1 MSATTGTKNV
11 GSRLATVAR
20 WAVGLALLAAVG
32 LMLVYRESWLPGAR
46 AWIAARQQDAAED
59 AAHGHVE
66 DAHVGHDHEGHDHA
80 GHDEANSLE
89 LSEQA
94 RRNIGLKV
102 EKITLR
108 PFERTIGVP
117 GLIVE
122 RPGRSAV
129 QITAPLTGVI
139 TRFYPILGQAVSPGE
154 TLFEIRLTHEELVQ
168 AQSEFLRTAEE
179 LDVIQQEIDRL
190 TKVAAGG
197 TIAGKVV
204 LERKYERQKQ
214 LAVQH
219 AQHQALLLHGFS
231 EAQVNNIQKTRTLLQ
246 TLTVRAPEDEEQAD
260 SDPSASR
267 DPTVYQVRELDV
279 QKGQHVTAGDRL
291 ARLSNHA
298 ELLIEGNA
306 FEQDMAA
313 LERAAESGAKVSAIV
328 EAEGKAPR
336 VVRDLEILY
345 LSGEVDRQSRAFHF
359 YVRLPNRLLRRTEPV
374 DGHRFVYWL
383 FKPGQRVQLQVP
395 VETWSERI
403 VLPVDAVAQDG
414 VETYVFQ
421 PNGDHFDRRPVHV
434 EHRDQLWAVIAND
447 GTLFPG
453 EYVAV
458 NAAQQLQQ
466 ALKNK
471 SGGAIDPHA
480 GHNH

>member
-1 MSATTGTKNV
+1 MSTTTGSKSSS
-11 GSRLATVAR
+11 GRLVATAR
-20 WAVGLALLAAVG
+20 WATGLALLAAIAVAG
-32 LMLVYRESWLPGAR
+32 VYHETWLPDVQAWFAAQQQHQAVGDAR
-46 AWIAARQQDAAED
+46 GES
-59 AAHGHVE
+59 GH
-66 DAHVGHDHEGHDHA
+66 AGHDHEGHDHA
-80 GHDEANSLE
+80 GHDEANSLK

-94 RRNIGLKV
+94 RKNIGLKV
-102 EKITLR
+102 EKITLA

-139 TRFYPILGQAVSPGE
+139 TRIYPILGQSVSPGE
-154 TLFEIRLTHEELVQ
+154 KLFEIRLTHEELVQ

-190 TKVAAGG
+190 TKVSEGG

-204 LERKYERQKQ
+204 LERKYEQQKQ
-214 LAVQH
+214 LAVQR

-231 EAQVNNIQKTRTLLQ
+231 EQQVNDILATRTLLQ
-246 TLTVRAPEDEEQAD
+246 TLTVYAPEDEEQAE
-260 SDPSASR
+260 SETS
-267 DPTVYQVRELDV
+267 TVGATIYQVRELDV

-291 ARLSNHA
+291 AQLSNHS

-336 VVRDLEILY
+336 VVRDLAILY
-345 LSGEVDRQSRAFHF
+345 LSGEVDQQSRAFHF
-359 YVRLPNRLLRRTEPV
+359 YIRLPNRLLRQTEPV

-395 VETWSERI
+395 IETWTDRI

-421 PNGDHFDRRPVHV
+421 PNGDHLDRRAVHV